1 MLGKNPARFDCFV
14 FAVDDAR
21 AENPC
26 AEFDAFP
33 MVQQK
38 AVFEMG
44 AGGFARI

>member
-1 MLGKNPARFDCFV
+1 MLGQNPARFDCVV

-21 AENPC
+21 PEYPR

-33 MVQQK
+33 VVQQK

-44 AGGFARI
+44 ASCLARI